1 MSHNFKQ
8 VKSPSIKDKKVN
20 DAEMAVIRHKDQTQ
34 SPSTWFI
41 HGWSSSSFYDN
52 NVSLK
57 AKKHAT
63 TVTMQ
68 SLTIFWD
75 VKQTCVVDYEFLVWS
90 PHWVNVMA
98 LTLTEQQALNQWPA
112 LRDLWSGGHL
122 WTS

>member
-41 HGWSSSSFYDN
+41 HGWSSSWFYD

-57 AKKHAT
+57 AKKHAAYT
-63 TVTMQ
+63 TVTKK
-68 SLTIFWD
+68 SSTIF
-75 VKQTCVVDYEFLVWS
+75 
-90 PHWVNVMA
+90 
-98 LTLTEQQALNQWPA
+98 
-112 LRDLWSGGHL
+112 
-122 WTS
+122 